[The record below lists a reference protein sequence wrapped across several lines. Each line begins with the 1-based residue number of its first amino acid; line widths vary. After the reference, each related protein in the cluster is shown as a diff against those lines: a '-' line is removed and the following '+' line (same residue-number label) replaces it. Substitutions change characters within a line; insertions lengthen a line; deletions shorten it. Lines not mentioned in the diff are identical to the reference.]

1 MGTLV
6 LQSHTLVYAEA
17 MLFVNDG
24 QTEVMKFYLCLEQG
38 MSTDN
43 NTSPAISNSFQK
55 RCWAVGADTLARQR
69 VYRSLLTNPWRTA
82 C

>member
-43 NTSPAISNSFQK
+43 HPSPAISNSFQTF
-55 RCWAVGADTLARQR
+55 A
-69 VYRSLLTNPWRTA
+69 LLFGSEPS
-82 C
+82 CQ